1 MESSLSQNFVLI
13 TSIII
18 FGAFFGLI
26 GCDNGRNSDQICKNN
41 PELCDD
47 LHRDSWCRFEKGDL
61 IRHRYLLNNTDK
73 PTGKQLYQ
81 QLIYLENYSNCI
93 KLAAGVQ
100 HKINTYRT
108 RDRERAFAVSTQTLA
123 ELQKFTQSNNEVH
136 LAFYRWMRFN
146 DKEGLAIVEDNYKQG
161 NLTDNEIISQ
171 LAAYYVRVSPDDAKR
186 LYLHLL
192 ASTEPAQ
199 IDADWFLALASVY
212 KQQQDAEKEYL
223 LTRANLLISE
233 NQVDEQK
240 LLAIIHN
247 NKQLASTLDGQ
258 AVELVSAVMSQQ
270 FVGSHSEALFN

>member
-1 MESSLSQNFVLI
+1 MESNLSQNFVLI
-13 TSIII
+13 TSFIIL
-18 FGAFFGLI
+18 GALFSLF
-26 GCDNGRNSDQICKNN
+26 GCDNNRNSDLICKNN
-41 PELCDD
+41 PEICAD
-47 LHRDSWCRFEKGDL
+47 LHKDNWCRFEKGDL
-61 IRHRYLLNNTDK
+61 IRHRYLLKQVKK

-123 ELQKFTQSNNEVH
+123 ELREFTRNNNEVH
-136 LAFYRWMRFN
+136 LAFYRWIRFN
-146 DKEGLAIVEDNYKQG
+146 DKEGLTIVEDSYKQG
-161 NLTDNEIISQ
+161 NLTDNEIIAQ
-171 LAAYYVRVSPDDAKR
+171 LAAYYVRVSPDDAKH

-192 ASTEPAQ
+192 ASTNPAK

-247 NKQLASTLDGQ
+247 DKQLAYVLDGQ
-258 AVELVSAVMSQQ
+258 AVELVSALMSQQ